1 VGDANDL
8 SQKIEFAFS
17 CPGQVGQIEERGQRV
32 YLAHKWSREKSNLLD
47 PISDLL

>member
-17 CPGQVGQIEERGQRV
+17 YPGEVGQIVERGQRV